1 MSGIKQALW
10 LHQNAM
16 TEKEEAYLFEGGP
29 VPDFDQDRLNRI
41 QDERDFDL
49 EMQAKQAY
57 YDLQAMMESAPS
69 YL

>member
-1 MSGIKQALW
+1 MSKIKQALW

-41 QDERDFDL
+41 QDEQDSIL
-49 EMQAKQAY
+49 EMKAKQAY